1 MNNALI
7 EEYKALREEI
17 KRNESDGLRLI
28 LFIITGTISI
38 LGLTETIPLWVAAII
53 FQVALIIGWTQYLDS
68 LKLRIRLST
77 YIQTFI
83 EPQIPE
89 INWETRYNA
98 FRELYQPSWL
108 RKFYHYLFNVYV
120 LLFFSG
126 FVFSGW
132 SFYQLWKKSCIPHC
146 YLFIFLSSLLILN
159 TINAFLTF
167 TCIRDRFAHKH
178 DDECEKV
185 WGDVRE
191 GERQNRSW
199 IDSYQRSF
207 IIPTSFVEFR
217 FH

>member
-1 MNNALI
+1 MNDALI

-53 FQVALIIGWTQYLDS
+53 FQVALIIGLTQYLDS

-77 YIQTFI
+77 YIRTFI

-126 FVFSGW
+126 FAFSGW
-132 SFYQLWKKSCIPHC
+132 SGYQLWEKSCIPYC
-146 YLFIFLSSLLILN
+146 CLFIFLSSLLILN
-159 TINAFLTF
+159 IVNGVLTF

-185 WGDVRE
+185 WGKVRE
-191 GERQNRSW
+191 EEGQSG
-199 IDSYQRSF
+199 S
-207 IIPTSFVEFR
+207 
-217 FH
+217 